1 MKRLILIV
9 LVVLAL
15 APGTWLRSKLPP
27 LDLDGPV
34 TITPLTILDR
44 QTIAGEVQVLAGW
57 RMVSGNDHFGGYS
70 ALVALDDQHLI
81 AASDRGRIMRLDI
94 SGDAPRVQ
102 KMDYLA
108 GTVQPDKRLIDV
120 ESMTRDPATGRFWL
134 AYEGVNAVERL
145 NPELQQPERTRPEQ
159 MKGWSKNKGAE
170 ALARLNDGR
179 FIVMAEGSGGLGKET
194 FAGLLFPSDPLSKAV
209 AEEFRFA
216 PPAGYRPVD
225 MVQIPDGRVLIL
237 VRRVHWGFMPRFTAK
252 LMVADSAE
260 IVAGKMWSGR
270 IIADFA
276 PPIPT
281 DNYEGLAMWPR
292 DDGLIN
298 LWMISDDN
306 RAGFQNTYLL
316 KMLWDPSANGIAASA
331 E

>member
-1 MKRLILIV
+1 MMRLILVV

-15 APGTWLRSKLPP
+15 APGTWIRSEIPP
-27 LDLDGPV
+27 PDMNDPV
-34 TITPLTILDR
+34 IITPLTIP
-44 QTIAGEVQVLAGW
+44 QTNAGEVQVLAGW

-81 AASDRGRIMRLDI
+81 AASDRGRIMRLDM

-102 KMDYLA
+102 TMDYLA
-108 GTVQPDKRLIDV
+108 GTVQPDKLLIDV
-120 ESMTRDPATGRFWL
+120 ESMTRDPATGRFWV
-134 AYEGVNAVERL
+134 AYEGVNAVARL
-145 NPELQQPERTRPEQ
+145 NPELQQPERTRPNQ
-159 MKGWSKNKGAE
+159 MKDWPTNMGAE
-170 ALARLNDGR
+170 AMVRLNDGR
-179 FIVMAEGSGGLGKET
+179 FIVMAEGLGGVGKET
-194 FAGLLFPSDPLSKAV
+194 FAELLFPSDPLSKAV
-209 AEEFRFA
+209 AEEFQFA
-216 PPAGYRPVD
+216 PPADYRPVD

-237 VRRVHWGFMPRFTAK
+237 VRRAHWEFMPRFTAK
-252 LMVADSAE
+252 LMVADPAE
-260 IVAGKMWSGR
+260 IVAGKIWSGR
-270 IIADFA
+270 IIVEFA

-292 DDGLIN
+292 DDGLID

-316 KMLWDPSANGIAASA
+316 KMLWDPSARGIAASA